1 MRKIPTLFVR
11 EFLPNHKIIITD
23 QVAPGCEWVLAGEG
37 VATASW
43 TAPAP
48 WSQDG
53 YLYKRYDAKNGKPIP
68 PNAIPCQPEADPITG
83 HLPCWMPVSET
94 DPGDKWFVATFKSV
108 GPLADGTYEL
118 CGRTSTPTGRNWTTM
133 PSSATATSSWRACPA
148 TSMASVPIWRC
159 IISKVSSSI
168 AGMVR
173 CARSNGA
180 TSASAGVN
188 GKGVQHEDFDWR
200 RTHLP

>member
-11 EFLPNHKIIITD
+11 EFLPNHKILITD
-23 QVAPGCEWVLAGEG
+23 QVTPGCEWVLAGEG
-37 VATASW
+37 VATRKLDG
-43 TAPAP
+43 TCTLV
-48 WSQDG
+48 QDG
-53 YLYKRYDAKNGKPIP
+53 RLYKRYDAKNGKPIP
-68 PNAIPCQPEADPITG
+68 PNAVPCQPEADPITG

-94 DPGDKWFVATFKSV
+94 DPGDKWFVATF
-108 GPLADGTYEL
+108 
-118 CGRTSTPTGRNWTTM
+118 WTTT

-159 IISKVSSSI
+159 IISRASSSI

-180 TSASAGVN
+180 TSASAGAN
-188 GKGVQHEDFDWR
+188 ERGVRHENFSR
-200 RTHLP
+200 RQPHFS